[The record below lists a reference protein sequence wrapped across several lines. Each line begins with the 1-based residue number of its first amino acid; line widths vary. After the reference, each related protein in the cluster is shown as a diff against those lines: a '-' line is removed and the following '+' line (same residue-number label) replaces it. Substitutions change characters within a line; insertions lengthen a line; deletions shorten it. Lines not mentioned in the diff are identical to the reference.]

1 MKNMIIS
8 TVIAGTLLLVIG
20 NPVNQLVTESEAVEV
35 AEVSSVS
42 AAAVAECG
50 RCSEFRK
57 EVIALREDMRQL
69 RLERIAEK
77 RDARPRRV
85 VRSDGGVV
93 TKRVYD
99 GQVPV
104 DAENYTEPQS
114 PMENA
119 KEIDQ
124 IYDDGGRRWGSRRRG
139 GS

>member
-57 EVIALREDMRQL
+57 EAIYLREEL
-69 RLERIAEK
+69 RKLRWKRIE
-77 RDARPRRV
+77 ARRASVPIEDRG
-85 VRSDGGVV
+85 DG
-93 TKRVYD
+93 T

-104 DAENYTEPQS
+104 DEGKFTQPPEEAMHEESTQDE
-114 PMENA
+114 MEQNTR
-119 KEIDQ
+119 Q
-124 IYDDGGRRWGSRRRG
+124 RRRWFRG
-139 GS
+139 GSS